1 MVALASARSGD
12 VLRVEGSDAH
22 QARRCRD
29 DDMFVDLY
37 CFVLRVGRG
46 MMDWTGLELRSELY
60 QIYQIYYTM

>member
-29 DDMFVDLY
+29 DDMFVA
-37 CFVLRVGRG
+37 CIVLFCVWGG
-46 MMDWTGLELRSELY
+46 G
-60 QIYQIYYTM
+60 

>member
-29 DDMFVDLY
+29 DDMFV
-37 CFVLRVGRG
+37 VLFCSACGEG
-46 MMDWTGLELRSELY
+46 DDGLEWTGIEE
-60 QIYQIYYTM
+60 